1 MCGAVGKIDIHHQL
15 FNVKKVTIYTD
26 GACLGNPGP
35 GGWAATLEYCGVH
48 KDFSGGELAS
58 TNNRMELQAAIE
70 ALRKLKETCKVQ
82 LYTDSEY
89 LRDGITTWIHV
100 WKARGWRKK
109 VKNKDLW
116 LQLDEIAGKHEITWH
131 WVRGHSGAEGNE
143 RCDMLSLEAAQKIE
157 ASHTQQQRDEA
168 LNQFLKN
175 RSAVPDQSKP
185 LADDSELL

>member
-1 MCGAVGKIDIHHQL
+1 MLFRSTSTSYQL
-15 FNVKKVTIYTD
+15 SDVKKVTIYTD

-35 GGWAATLEYCGVH
+35 GGWAATLEYCGVR
-48 KDFSGGELAS
+48 KEFLGGELAT

-70 ALRKLKETCKVQ
+70 ALRKLKEPCEVQ

-89 LRDGITTWIHV
+89 LREGITTWIQA
-100 WKARGWRKK
+100 WKARAWRKK

-116 LQLDEIAGKHEITWH
+116 LQLDEIASNHKINWH

-143 RCDMLSLEAAQKIE
+143 RCDLLSVEAAQKIE

-168 LNQFLKN
+168 LHQFLKN
-175 RSAVPDQSKP
+175 RSALSEQSK
-185 LADDSELL
+185 LLEEDGELL

>member
-1 MCGAVGKIDIHHQL
+1 MEGA
-15 FNVKKVTIYTD
+15 
-26 GACLGNPGP
+26 
-35 GGWAATLEYCGVH
+35 
-48 KDFSGGELAS
+48 
-58 TNNRMELQAAIE
+58 RMAEEGQ
-70 ALRKLKETCKVQ
+70 
-82 LYTDSEY
+82 
-89 LRDGITTWIHV
+89 
-100 WKARGWRKK
+100 
-109 VKNKDLW
+109 NKDLW

-131 WVRGHSGAEGNE
+131 CVRGHSGAEGNE

>member
-1 MCGAVGKIDIHHQL
+1 
-15 FNVKKVTIYTD
+15 
-26 GACLGNPGP
+26 
-35 GGWAATLEYCGVH
+35 
-48 KDFSGGELAS
+48 
-58 TNNRMELQAAIE
+58 MELQAAIE

-89 LRDGITTWIHV
+89 LRDGITMWIHV